1 MIGLDKAHKKIIND
15 VLGDLFDDLA
25 FNVIGDLPQFKG
37 KKNIFITGEQPLY
50 TLARIFLESHGGDVG
65 EFEEKILHNNLDTA
79 LEYINKLKANT
90 QNRVVNRLDGFVKTK
105 QMKNETV
112 SPEEMAVILD
122 EEMKSA
128 ESQINTITNSE
139 ATKSRNTGK
148 ALEILKVAEGQN
160 DEDPDVFFVMTRD
173 NVTCKECIR
182 LHLMPDM
189 VTPRVWKLS
198 QLSHDYHKKG
208 ENYPSV
214 NGLHPHC
221 FIGSDGVNIL
231 TENDGWKNISEVQIG
246 ERVLT
251 HTGKFKKV
259 IGNLDY
265 WTQRYYKK
273 AIKISYKHKRR
284 DSIQKFTLKVT
295 PEHEFL
301 TQRGWVRAEDLTT
314 DDSLKQL
321 LAPCINECGKDAL
334 VTVNP
339 KHPNAHFCSRNC
351 AVEYQWK
358 NPEHR
363 ANISNKSSIQ
373 MKKFT
378 SENRELTLER
388 IKKANDKTKEMV
400 VNGEFWAQKPENLE
414 KMQINA
420 AKLNKSFID
429 SNGSSKE
436 EDVFFEIVKE
446 IWPSAQRNVVL
457 KKWCID
463 FLLEEFKINIEYDG
477 GGHYLPVY
485 TKKHTMEGF
494 LNKQKGRDNY
504 LNKCGYHVL
513 RYSHI
518 PTRDVLIEDVT
529 RLANNSNDQYSFKD
543 TKIEKI
549 EVLESNKKGY
559 KLYDLKVEDDESF
572 VVNGVVSHNCRC
584 TLSFVAKGFG
594 FDKKGKVTYT
604 GTEIEQ
610 EPLED

>member
-148 ALEILKVAEGQN
+148 ALEILKVAEDQN
-160 DEDPDVFFVMTRD
+160 DEDPDTMFILTKD
-173 NVTCKECIR
+173 SVTCKECIR

-208 ENYPSV
+208 ENFPSI

-221 FIGSDGVNIL
+221 FTDKKGVNIL
-231 TENDGWKNISEVQIG
+231 TENDGWKNISDVKIG

-259 IGNLDY
+259 LGNLDS
-265 WTQRYYKK
+265 WKKRYHGTALSITYK
-273 AIKISYKHKRR
+273 YKGREGFKN
-284 DSIQKFTLKVT
+284 FTLNVT

-301 TQRGWVRAEDLTT
+301 TQRGWVRAEELTT
-314 DDSLKQL
+314 KDSLQQL
-321 LAPCINECGKDAL
+321 LAPCLNNCGNNIP
-334 VTVNP
+334 VTVNSR
-339 KHPNAHFCSRNC
+339 HPNSHYCCKKCIAES
-351 AVEYQWK
+351 QWK

-363 ANISNKSSIQ
+363 ANVSTKSSIQ

-388 IKKANDKTKEMV
+388 LKKANDKTKEMMA
-400 VNGEFWAQKPENLE
+400 NGEFWAQKPENLE
-414 KMQINA
+414 KMQVNA

-436 EDVFFEIVKE
+436 EDRFFEIVKE
-446 IWPSAQRNVVL
+446 IWPNAQRNIIL

-513 RYSHI
+513 RYSQI
-518 PTRDVLIEDVT
+518 PTKDVLIEDVT
-529 RLANNSNDQYSFKD
+529 RLANNSNGTYVFDNVKIDKIKKLPD
-543 TKIEKI
+543 TRD
-549 EVLESNKKGY
+549 GRR
-559 KLYDLKVEDDESF
+559 LYDLKVEDDESF

-584 TLSFVAKGFG
+584 TLTYLAPKFG
-594 FDKKGKVTYT
+594 FDHKGKVTYT